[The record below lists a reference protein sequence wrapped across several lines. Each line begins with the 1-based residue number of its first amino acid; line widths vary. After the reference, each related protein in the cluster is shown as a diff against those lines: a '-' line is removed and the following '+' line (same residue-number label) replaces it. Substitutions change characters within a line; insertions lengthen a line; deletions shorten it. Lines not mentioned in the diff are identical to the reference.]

1 VLPAVHSELAVQG
14 GMTCDFGPAVLCG
27 VDAVAR
33 PHRLCVKALGLEA
46 VAGGRVRVRV
56 RVRVCE
62 VREAALFPTCFPQLC
77 SREVVEFRVFFFSR

>member
-1 VLPAVHSELAVQG
+1 MLPAVHSELAVQG

-56 RVRVCE
+56 CE